1 MGDPAGRA
9 AIEGIIGRMRCDPA
23 VLDSVVDAA
32 REKSPPVA
40 ALPVREVR
48 RHIAALLDSVA
59 GAFADPRGL
68 GEGAG
73 VAGAL
78 AVERA
83 TQGVPLAA
91 LLDGFQAG
99 RVHVLLKLTEQARA
113 AGVPTDAL
121 IDALVELDSYTNE
134 LQNRIIH
141 AYRSAELSF
150 ARTGY
155 AVRVQALR
163 DLLHGAEGA
172 CAADAGLDQQQRYHC
187 LIADVTDPR
196 QAPRIEAAL
205 APAGGM
211 AGFVDGYL
219 CCLATRLDRAER
231 VADIAVVASPPV
243 LPGELPAAY
252 RVCRAALASARLR
265 GLRGLHLVTQLAAVI
280 AVDAHPELG
289 AMLAGQLLARL
300 DTAKEFHR
308 LLAKTAL
315 TYLDQGC
322 HADATAAALH
332 VHPNTVKH
340 RLRRFAELTGFGAA
354 GRPAE
359 PAAQALRWWWSLDA
373 WLRNASQ
380 VKQHSDNHYEDQPPH
395 NRSANV

>member
-9 AIEGIIGRMRCDPA
+9 AIEGIIGRMRSDPA
-23 VLDSVVDAA
+23 VLDSVVEAA

-68 GEGAG
+68 GEGSA

-78 AVERA
+78 AFERA

-99 RVHVLLKLTEQARA
+99 RVHVLLKLTDEARA
-113 AGVPTDAL
+113 AGVPADAL

-141 AYRSAELSF
+141 AYRSAELGF

-155 AVRVQALR
+155 AVWVQALR
-163 DLLHGAEGA
+163 DLLHGAAGA
-172 CAADAGLDQQQRYHC
+172 CAADVGLDEQQRYHC

-196 QAPRIEAAL
+196 RAPRIEAAL

-219 CCLATRLDRAER
+219 CCLATRLTGAER
-231 VADIAVVASPPV
+231 VADIAVVASPPMV
-243 LPGELPAAY
+243 PGELPVSY
-252 RVCRAALASARLR
+252 RICQAALASARMR

-280 AVDAHPELG
+280 AVDAYPELG
-289 AMLAGQLLARL
+289 GMLAGQLLARL
-300 DTAKEFHR
+300 DAAKEFHF

-315 TYLDQGC
+315 TYLDHGC

-340 RLRRFAELTGFGAA
+340 RLRRFAELTGFGVA

-359 PAAQALRWWWSLDA
+359 SAAHALQWWWSLDA
-373 WLRNASQ
+373 WLRGASQ
-380 VKQHSDNHYEDQPPH
+380 VKQDGNNHHEHHAPQDRP
-395 NRSANV
+395 SNV